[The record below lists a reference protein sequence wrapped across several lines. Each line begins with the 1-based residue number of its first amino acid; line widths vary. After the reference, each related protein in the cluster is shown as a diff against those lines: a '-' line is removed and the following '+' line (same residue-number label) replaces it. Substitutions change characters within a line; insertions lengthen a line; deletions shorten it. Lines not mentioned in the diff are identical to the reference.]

1 MVSKNEELKR
11 GEVYDTSPV
20 KEKYEKIL
28 EEKKKKNLQLS
39 YNPEDKPDIQSL
51 FKIDQ
56 RRLDRSVKSEVDEH

>member
-28 EEKKKKNLQLS
+28 EEKKKKNL
-39 YNPEDKPDIQSL
+39 YGKCC
-51 FKIDQ
+51 
-56 RRLDRSVKSEVDEH
+56 V